1 MGCSAYLVQVDPTP
15 EVRLVD
21 DVNPLAGK
29 PLYADPASAAMVAAH
44 NANPPN
50 PELNAIANT
59 PQAFW
64 VDPYPAARR

>member
-1 MGCSAYLVQVDPTP
+1 LVIGAYC
-15 EVRLVD
+15 
-21 DVNPLAGK
+21 
-29 PLYADPASAAMVAAH
+29 
-44 NANPPN
+44 ANPPN